1 MLLKHPLPKANVK
14 LHCLVPSHIRRCLN
28 PQFRAPHSI
37 RAQVDLQIKATPMVY
52 ARQWHLRRCT
62 FTPTAGAVLM
72 GICKFPSI
80 ACATNVQWFSF
91 LSPW

>member
-1 MLLKHPLPKANVK
+1 VLLKHPLPKANVK

-37 RAQVDLQIKATPMVY
+37 RAQVPTDQSDANGL
-52 ARQWHLRRCT
+52 RQAMASSARCT